1 MDTEINQNNLQK
13 LMDLGDSISFADLL
27 SPTFISEHT
36 DFETIQELFEQSGYT
51 VENEEDFAAIPD
63 EEWDAFIAENTN
75 FDSWKAMQIKAFEVF
90 TDNILL
96 S

>member
-1 MDTEINQNNLQK
+1 MDTGINQNNLQK

-27 SPTFISEHT
+27 SPAFIAEYT

-51 VENEEDFAAIPD
+51 VENMEDFAAIPD
-63 EEWDAFIAENTN
+63 EEWDAFIAKNTR